1 MLDKNR
7 REEKTLGQILL
18 EKNIINKAQLALALQ
33 LQKKDPKKYLGQ
45 ILQEMGI
52 SQDEINK
59 ALDYARKRKPLGEI
73 LIDSGVITPEQL
85 SIALDKQRKLKQAE
99 TYKPLGIL
107 LVEMGFANYHEYLKA
122 LSKHFNMPIVNLKGF
137 TISPLLQ
144 MVIGEKYA
152 QKHRIIVLEDKND
165 KIKIALAEPN
175 LYLMEEIRR
184 SLFPRRIVEFY
195 LASPSD
201 VEICFK
207 SHYDP
212 FALNLYR

>member
-1 MLDKNR
+1 MLDMNR

-18 EKNIINKAQLALALQ
+18 EKNIISKAQLALALQ
-33 LQKKDPKKYLGQ
+33 LQKKEPGKYLGQ
-45 ILQEMGI
+45 ILQEMGVP
-52 SQDEINK
+52 QDEINK

-73 LIDSGVITPEQL
+73 LIDSGVITHEQL
-85 SIALDKQRKLKQAE
+85 SIALDKQRKLKHAGI
-99 TYKPLGIL
+99 YKPLGIL
-107 LVEMGFANYHEYLKA
+107 LVEMGFTSYYEYLKA

-144 MVIGEKYA
+144 MAIGEKYA
-152 QKHRIIVLEDKND
+152 QKHRIIVLEDQND

-175 LYLMEEIRR
+175 LFLMDEIRR
-184 SLFPRRIVEFY
+184 SFFPRRIVEFY

-201 VEICFK
+201 IETCFK

>member
-1 MLDKNR
+1 MLTKNN

-18 EKNIINKAQLALALQ
+18 EKNLINKAQLALALQ
-33 LQKKDPKKYLGQ
+33 LQKKEPGKYLGQ

-52 SQDEINK
+52 PQDEINK

-73 LIDSGVITPEQL
+73 LIDSGVINQEQL
-85 SIALDKQRKLKQAE
+85 SIALEKQKKLKRE
-99 TYKPLGIL
+99 GIYKPLGIL
-107 LVEMGFANYHEYLKA
+107 LVEMGFTNYHEYLKA
-122 LSKHFNMPIVNLKGF
+122 LSKHFNMPIINLKGF

-165 KIKIALAEPN
+165 KIKLALAEPN
-175 LYLMEEIRR
+175 LFLMEEIRR
-184 SLFPRRIVEFY
+184 SVFPRRMVEFY

-201 VEICFK
+201 IESCFK
-207 SHYDP
+207 VQYDP